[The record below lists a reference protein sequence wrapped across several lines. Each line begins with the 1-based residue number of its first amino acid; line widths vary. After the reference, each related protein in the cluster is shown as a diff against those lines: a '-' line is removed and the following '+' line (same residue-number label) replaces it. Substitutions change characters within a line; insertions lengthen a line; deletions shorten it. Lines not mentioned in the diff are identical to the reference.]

1 MLRLLGVLL
10 RSAVAALR
18 TRRQLT
24 LENLALRQQ
33 LSVLLA
39 TSHRRPALTDLDRA
53 FWTIL
58 RRRWT
63 CWRRAL
69 VIVQPETVVRWHRD
83 GFRRYWRRKPRR
95 RWGRPRIDAEIRSL
109 IRRRATAN
117 PLWGAPRV
125 HGELLKLGIE
135 ISQTSVGKYMP
146 RHRRPPSQS
155 WRAFLDNHVKDLV
168 AIDFF
173 TVPSATFHVL
183 FVFIVLA
190 HDRRRVLH
198 FNVTEHPTAEW
209 TAQQIV
215 EAFPWD
221 TAPRYLLHDRDSI
234 FGNHFHQRVAGL
246 EVTEVVTAPRSP
258 WQNPYVERLIG
269 SIRREFLDHVIVLGE
284 SHLHRLVA
292 DYLDYY
298 QLSRTHLSLDKDAPD
313 PRAIEPPTMGDV
325 VELPQVGG
333 LHHRYQRRA
342 A

>member
-1 MLRLLGVLL
+1 L
-10 RSAVAALR
+10 A
-18 TRRQLT
+18 

-39 TSHRRPALTDLDRA
+39 TSHRRAALTDLDRA

-58 RRRWT
+58 RRYWAA
-63 CWRRAL
+63 WSRAL
-69 VIVQPETVVRWHRD
+69 VIVQPETVVRWHRER
-83 GFRRYWRRKPRR
+83 FRRYWARKSRR
-95 RWGRPRIDAEIRSL
+95 RPGRPKIDPEIRSL
-109 IRRRATAN
+109 IRRMATAN
-117 PLWGAPRV
+117 PLWGAPRI

-135 ISQTSVGKYMP
+135 ISETSVGKYMP

-155 WRAFLDNHVKDLV
+155 WRAFLENHVKDLV

-221 TAPRYLLHDRDSI
+221 STPRYLLHDRDAI
-234 FGNHFHQRVAGL
+234 FGSHFRQRVAGL
-246 EVTEVVTAPRSP
+246 EVTEVRTAPRSP
-258 WQNPYVERLIG
+258 WQNPYAERLIG
-269 SIRREFLDHVIVLGE
+269 SIRRELLDHVLVLGE
-284 SHLHRLVA
+284 GHLHRLLA
-292 DYLDYY
+292 AYFDYY
-298 QLSRTHLSLDKDAPD
+298 HRTRTHLSLGKDS
-313 PRAIEPPTMGDV
+313 PRSRPVQPRLEGKI
-325 VELPQVGG
+325 VELPKVGG
-333 LHHRYQRRA
+333 LHHRYKHRA